1 MLYLRRTQYNETFN
15 QLLLSF
21 LVVAAAASNSSA
33 TLLRRNSGEPARL
46 DPNKYNLRLKKNLL
60 NNMFLSLTTL
70 NARVE
75 KVPELPNPWEQVL
88 MGYLGAFVEKRS

>member
-21 LVVAAAASNSSA
+21 LVVAAAVSNSSA
-33 TLLRRNSGEPARL
+33 TLMWRNSGEPAKL

-88 MGYLGAFVEKRS
+88 MGYLGAFFEKRS